1 LKALVTLPLDYEL
14 KIDYSDDMDLK
25 KRIASISGLKIA
37 LVILVIFIVFLFSL
51 PVIFYFWASS
61 GSLPE
66 NKRSEIFAY
75 SDTIK
80 EPPADR
86 DVFTVMTYNIG
97 YLSGMTNNRAVK
109 RKKGLFEK
117 NMKRF
122 LQMLNKKKPDV
133 IGFQEIDFHSR
144 RSFYVNQ
151 MRTIAKKAG
160 YKYGAAA
167 INWDKHYVPFPYWPP
182 SVHFGEM
189 LSGQAVLS
197 QWPILSAKRV
207 VLQKPKNKPF
217 YYNAFYLDRLVQAV
231 KVKIKNR
238 ELMILNV
245 HLEAFDRETREN
257 QATKVLEIYRTFKD
271 DYPVLLM
278 GDFNCVPPGTEQK
291 KNFRDEPETN
301 FSNEKTITFLL
312 EEKSLKAAELSFF
325 TFPSDKPVR
334 KLDYIFY
341 NHEKIVL
348 IKVFAPE
355 MDSSDH
361 LPVVMQFSLVDKG
374 PAKHAE

>member
-1 LKALVTLPLDYEL
+1 VTLPLDYEL
-14 KIDYSDDMDLK
+14 KINYSDDMDLK

-37 LVILVIFIVFLFSL
+37 LVVFVIFIVFLISL

-61 GSLPE
+61 GSLPG
-66 NKRSEIFAY
+66 NKRSEIIVY
-75 SDTIK
+75 SDRI

-86 DVFTVMTYNIG
+86 DVFTVMSYNIG
-97 YLSGMTNNRAVK
+97 YLSGMTNNMAV
-109 RKKGLFEK
+109 RTEKGLFEK

-151 MRTIAKKAG
+151 MRTIAEKAG

-167 INWDKHYVPFPYWPP
+167 VNWDKHYVPFPYWPP

-189 LSGQAVLS
+189 LSGQAILS

-231 KVKIKNR
+231 KIKIKNR

-245 HLEAFDRETREN
+245 HLEAFDWKTREN
-257 QATKVLEIYRTFKD
+257 QAKKVLEIYRTFKD

-278 GDFNCVPPGTEQK
+278 GDFNCVPPGAAK
-291 KNFRDEPETN
+291 KKKFKDEPEMN
-301 FSNEKTITFLL
+301 FSNEKTIIFFL
-312 EEKSLKAAELSFF
+312 EERSLKAADLSFF
-325 TFPSDKPVR
+325 TFPSDKPDR

-341 NHEKIVL
+341 NHEKMIL
-348 IKVFAPE
+348 INVCVPE

-361 LPVVMQFSLVDKG
+361 LPVVIQFSLLDSG
-374 PAKHAE
+374 